1 MSDQR
6 SKRPLIVPVFI
17 PNLGCP
23 HRCVYCDQEK
33 ITSQA
38 AGSIHGADVTNV
50 LEQAVRSPR
59 FNPGGQA
66 EVAFYGGT
74 FTRLPEAKMQE
85 LLEAVAPYLKQG
97 IFQSVRLSTRP
108 DALEGE
114 TLLFLKSFNVKTV
127 ELGAQS
133 LDDEVLNL
141 SRRGHSARNT
151 IESVHLLREHGLR
164 VGIQLM
170 PGLPGDSAKRFLA
183 TLDRVVELHPDM
195 VRLYPTVVIEGTEL
209 ARWHRNGLY
218 EPWALDEALDVCTE
232 SVLRLESNG
241 IPVIRIGLMSSPS
254 LRKAGQVLAGPWHE
268 AFGHRV
274 RSEVYLRKIESF
286 LPGRGEAKSIRI
298 RVHPREVPL
307 MRGYRNS
314 GIRAVEMKTGA
325 AVGSVIPDGSLS
337 SGCIRVEQ
345 SWSSDQVS

>member
-1 MSDQR
+1 LPDR
-6 SKRPLIVPVFI
+6 RLKIPFIVPVFI
-17 PNLGCP
+17 PNQGCP
-23 HRCVYCDQEK
+23 NRCVYCDQEK
-33 ITSQA
+33 ITSQT
-38 AGSIHGADVTNV
+38 AGSIQAAAVTKV
-50 LEQAVRSPR
+50 LEQAIRSPR
-59 FNPGGQA
+59 FSPGG

-85 LLEAVAPYLKQG
+85 LLEAVAPYLKQEMFHS
-97 IFQSVRLSTRP
+97 IRLSTRP
-108 DALEGE
+108 DALDGQ
-114 TLLFLKSFNVKTV
+114 TLLFLKSFKVKTV

-141 SRRGHSARNT
+141 SRRGHSALDT
-151 IESVHLLREHGLR
+151 IESVHLLKEHGLR

-170 PGLPGDSAKRFLA
+170 PGLPGDSAEKFLA
-183 TLDRVVELHPDM
+183 TLDRVVDLHPDM

-209 ARWHRNGLY
+209 AQWHRNGLY
-218 EPWALDEALDVCTE
+218 EPWGLDEALEVCSE

-274 RSEVYLRKIESF
+274 RSEVYHRRIESF
-286 LPGRGEAKSIRI
+286 LPGRGDAKTIRI
-298 RVHPREVPL
+298 RVHPKEVPL
-307 MRGYRNS
+307 MRGYENS

-325 AVGSVIPDGSLS
+325 TVHSVIPDASIS
-337 SGCIRVEQ
+337 SGQIRVEK
-345 SWSSDQVS
+345 SWHSDQVS